1 MGIVEYLNKLL
12 GGCGV
17 ESEKLELMGILR
29 QIAEEYQSG
38 RLTEEELNT
47 LLNKLCITLT
57 ALASNCGKTLTQD
70 KCVNDLKREIKREI
84 TRGFRELLR
93 TLRTRPTTS
102 TSTGIIP

>member
-29 QIAEEYQSG
+29 QIAEEYQAG
-38 RLTEEELNT
+38 RITEQELET
-47 LLNKLCITLT
+47 LLNKLCMSLSV
-57 ALASNCGKTLTQD
+57 LANNCGKPLTQD
-70 KCVNDLKREIKREI
+70 KCVQDLKNEIKKEM